1 MSDAAHS
8 DHESHEGPIR
18 TPKQLI
24 VTVVASFVLPVVI
37 IILLINFVAW
47 DTQAGRRQRRP
58 VGAKPWR
65 VASRRWACR
74 SSRIPATSS
83 R

>member
-8 DHESHEGPIR
+8 DHDSHEGPIR

-37 IILLINFVAW
+37 IILLINFVGVGHASRAPAA
-47 DTQAGRRQRRP
+47 TACRP
-58 VGAKPWR
+58 KRWR
-65 VASRRWACR
+65 AASRRWACR
-74 SSRIPATSS
+74 SSRTRATSS